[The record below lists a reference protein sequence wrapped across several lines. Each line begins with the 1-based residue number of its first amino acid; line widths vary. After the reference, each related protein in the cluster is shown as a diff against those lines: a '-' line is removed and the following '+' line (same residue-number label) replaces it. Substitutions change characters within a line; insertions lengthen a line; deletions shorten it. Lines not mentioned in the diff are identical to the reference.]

1 MFELIDTHPAV
12 NVQEAEYQRLLGYPK
27 HHSPDGRSRELADR
41 ARTWYAEN
49 GKPWIYARQTD
60 DLELKNQRLQVHGT
74 EFASKQLHDQFVAA
88 HAHTA
93 VLVAVSAG
101 PECEEKARQLWQK
114 SKPDEYFFME
124 MYGSA
129 VVENLVTVASGHLCG
144 WADQNGM
151 AALSH
156 YSPGYSGWDIS
167 DQIKLWKLIRQKPGR
182 EFPGDIQ
189 VLDTGMLR
197 PKKSLLAVFG
207 ITRHLD
213 TVRNLATLIPCEN
226 CSLPGCQ
233 YRRAP
238 YRHSPPQIEDVRRLQ
253 GGPDEEPD
261 TPVAAGPPLEHDARY
276 SINTR
281 ALQKWSQERLQ
292 LNFLE
297 DRSVEA
303 RFRYEGTT
311 CSNLGRPL
319 AFDYEVKLGPPD
331 DGYRILAAGCVP
343 TPGDTGYQY
352 QCEYLNNAESL
363 MRSIANEKPL
373 LGKPLNAVLAWKR
386 PYDPSGCYCD
396 SARRAHKWGLVFEV
410 IHYALVR
417 REKEASR
424 VGQPAGFLK

>member
-1 MFELIDTHPAV
+1 
-12 NVQEAEYQRLLGYPK
+12 VQEAEYQRLLGYPK
-27 HHSPDGRSRELADR
+27 HHLPDGRARELADW

-49 GKPWIYARQTD
+49 GKPWIYARQTGG
-60 DLELKNQRLQVHGT
+60 LELKNQRLQIRET
-74 EFASKQLHDQFVAA
+74 EFASTRLHDQFIAA
-88 HAHTA
+88 RAHTV

-101 PECEEKARQLWQK
+101 RECEEQARQLWQEG
-114 SKPDEYFFME
+114 KPDEYFFME

-129 VVENLVTVASGHLCG
+129 VVEHLVTVASGHLCG
-144 WADQNGM
+144 WADRNGM
-151 AALSH
+151 AALPH

-167 DQIKLWKLIRQKPGR
+167 DQIKLWTLIRQEPGR
-182 EFPGDIQ
+182 DFPGDIQ

-253 GGPDEEPD
+253 GGVVENPDAPI
-261 TPVAAGPPLEHDARY
+261 TAGAALNHDARY
-276 SINTR
+276 RINTR
-281 ALQKWSQERLQ
+281 ALQKWSQERLW
-292 LNFLE
+292 LKFFE
-297 DRSVEA
+297 DGSVAA

-331 DGYRILAAGCVP
+331 EGYRILAAGCVP
-343 TPGDTGYQY
+343 APGDTGYQY
-352 QCEYLNNAESL
+352 QCEHLNNAESL
-363 MRSIANEKPL
+363 MSSIANEKPL
-373 LGKPLNAVLAWKR
+373 LGKPLNAVLAWER

-396 SARRAHKWGLVFEV
+396 SARREYKWGLVFEV

-417 REKEASR
+417 YEKEATR
-424 VGQPAGFLK
+424 IGQPT